1 MTGLWKNSWRVGIV
15 LLAASVAAFAQTS
28 MNTGQN
34 GDTREMA
41 SPGAVNYIEGQV
53 TLDGQPLAIHSAGST
68 VVGLNQPLDTSDGYA
83 EVLLT
88 PGAFLRIGHNS
99 QVRLLS
105 AGLAGVQMQLD
116 RGEAMV
122 EVADLVKGSRLDVA
136 MGNAA
141 TRIEKNGLYDF
152 DANQHAVRVL
162 DGEATVT
169 EGSRSITLKKHNEV
183 LLASDK
189 PLKKRSFDLKP
200 AEAEPLYVWSRV
212 RSEAESEENVHMA
225 NTIAAGGGWNGA
237 GWYWDPTWG
246 DYAFMPAWGMFG
258 GPFGFGYYSPGVV
271 IGAPW
276 GYYGGY
282 GFRGHRG
289 WDHDGDWHRGGEHD
303 GDGHRGYHGGGWHG
317 GYHGG
322 HQGGLPAGGLH
333 GGYHG
338 GYHGGHVGAFHGGGF
353 HSAGG
358 GFHGGGFHSAGGG
371 SRAGVGR
378 R

>member
-1 MTGLWKNSWRVGIV
+1 MTMKGLWKNSWRAGIV
-15 LLAASVAAFAQTS
+15 LLAASTAALAQTN

-53 TLDGQPLAIHSAGST
+53 TLDGQPLAAHSAGST
-68 VVGLNQPLDTSDGYA
+68 VVGLNQPLSTADGYA

-141 TRIEKNGLYDF
+141 TRIEKTGLYDF

-162 DGEATVT
+162 DGEAAVT
-169 EGSRSITLKKHNEV
+169 EGARTTKLKKHDQV

-189 PLKKRSFDLKP
+189 PLKKRSFDPKP
-200 AEAEPLYVWSRV
+200 AEAEPLYVWSKV

-237 GWYWDPTWG
+237 GWYWDPMWG

-271 IGAPW
+271 IGSPW
-276 GYYGGY
+276 GYGGY

-289 WDHDGDWHRGGEHD
+289 WDHDHD
-303 GDGHRGYHGGGWHG
+303 GDWHRGYHGGGWHG
-317 GYHGG
+317 GSWRGGDHGG
-322 HQGGLPAGGLH
+322 VHA
-333 GGYHG
+333 
-338 GYHGGHVGAFHGGGF
+338 GAFHGGYRGGRVGGF
-353 HSAGG
+353 HGAGG
-358 GFHGGGFHSAGGG
+358 GFHGAGGG
-371 SRAGVGR
+371 SHGAAGGFHGGGASRGGGAR